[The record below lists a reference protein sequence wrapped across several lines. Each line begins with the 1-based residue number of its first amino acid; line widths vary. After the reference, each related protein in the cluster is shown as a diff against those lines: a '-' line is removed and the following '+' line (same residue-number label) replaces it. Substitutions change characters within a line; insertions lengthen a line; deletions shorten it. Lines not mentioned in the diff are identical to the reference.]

1 MALLVV
7 LGKFHGKIFCHLHWH
22 CEKNRFDLRHTQHL
36 VGLKDIL
43 QATFLEGDFC
53 RCHDVL
59 PCDSLVTREIH
70 PASMQDGWKISF
82 FPLQVVPCL
91 IKALAI
97 SLGPITR
104 VRERVSCWQQTC
116 FINTLRQTNIA
127 MENPYL
133 SW

>member
-82 FPLQVVPCL
+82 FPPPGGSVSYQSFGYQSGPYHSCEGEGKL
-91 IKALAI
+91 LAANM
-97 SLGPITR
+97 
-104 VRERVSCWQQTC
+104 
-116 FINTLRQTNIA
+116 F
-127 MENPYL
+127 Y
-133 SW
+133 